1 MRSTEAPT
9 IGFTNKLKNPTTRPM
24 RQKAITSM
32 IKSCLAKTDR
42 CTAGRGQASLIAATD
57 EPVADAPHGLD
68 EGGMAGIVAELLAE
82 PGDEHV
88 DRAVVGLPVEA
99 ARGLQDAVAGEDA
112 PAVPHEE
119 REQLELGGGELE
131 GAALEPRRARVPLDL
146 ERPHLHR
153 LARLRAGPAAQNRLE
168 ACHQLARFERLGQVV
183 VGPQLEPDDAVHDA
197 AAGGEHDDGHAA
209 RLPHL

>member
-9 IGFTNKLKNPTTRPM
+9 SGFTKRVKDPSNRPM
-24 RQKAITSM
+24 RQRAIASM
-32 IKSCLAKTDR
+32 IRTSLAKTER
-42 CTAGRGQASLIAATD
+42 CTAGRGQASLIAAAD
-57 EPVADAPHGLD
+57 EPVAEAAHGLY
-68 EGGMAGIVAELLAE
+68 ESGAAGVVAELL
-82 PGDEHV
+82 PQPRDEHV

-153 LARLRAGPAAQNRLE
+153 LARLRAGP
-168 ACHQLARFERLGQVV
+168 
-183 VGPQLEPDDAVHDA
+183 
-197 AAGGEHDDGHAA
+197 
-209 RLPHL
+209 